1 MDLKPKTLAIALG
14 IAIPVIAVMFLFRIN
29 PIQVVVNG
37 LQIGSVYAL
46 VALGIALVYKSTKVL
61 NFAQG
66 ELGSLPT
73 LFVLMALIGYD
84 RTAEVTAEVSKL
96 TVVGYSVVAM
106 VLGAVLAILIN
117 VVVVQRLKDASP
129 VTSLVAT
136 AGVMLLFLAVQ
147 FLWLGDATAK
157 RFPRFVDG
165 GFSFLG
171 VPVQWQMIVVL
182 LVIGAVSFALGV
194 FFRTPVGVGLLAT
207 SQEPFAAELHGIS
220 ARTMSTVAWGAA
232 GAFAALGGVLGAGE
246 FQQYFPGF
254 MTATFLVP
262 AFTGAVLGGITSFG
276 GAVAGSLLLGIAA
289 VFANELVVKADL
301 TSQVPGP
308 PAIMTF
314 AILLAVLFV
323 RPRGL
328 FGKEA

>member
-14 IAIPVIAVMFLFRIN
+14 IAIPVIAIMVGLRIN

-66 ELGSLPT
+66 ELGSLPAM
-73 LFVLMALIGYD
+73 LVLLALLSFDRNAEIG
-84 RTAEVTAEVSKL
+84 AEVSKGAL
-96 TVVGYSVVAM
+96 VGYTVAAM
-106 VLGAVLAILIN
+106 AIGAILAILIN
-117 VVVVQRLKDASP
+117 VAVVQRLKDASP

-136 AGVMLLFLAVQ
+136 AGVMLFFLASQ
-147 FLWLGDATAK
+147 LLLLDANAK

-165 GFSFLG
+165 SFSLFG

-182 LVIGAVSFALGV
+182 LVIAGVSFALSV

-220 ARTMSTVAWGAA
+220 TRTMSTVAWGAA

-262 AFTGAVLGGITSFG
+262 AFTGAVLGGITSIG
-276 GAVAGSLLLGIAA
+276 GAVSGSLLLGIAA
-289 VFANELVVKADL
+289 VFANEMVVKANL

-308 PAIMTF
+308 PVIMTF
-314 AILLAVLFV
+314 VILLAVLFV